1 MSFGEHLDELR
12 RTLWKAIIAI
22 LIGFLIGLL
31 VGDNLIRFIQ
41 TPLNA
46 GLETLIRSQ
55 KMGEFDKS
63 RPETTDLEEQLLNNG
78 MTPDVVTV
86 NPQELT
92 KLLAEMGVEVKTPQ
106 EMPQSLPLT
115 IWRGEVEGAQTIA
128 TNVLDGFSVYIK
140 ASLVVGLVIASPFVF
155 YFVWT
160 FVASGLYPHEKKYVH
175 IFMPFS
181 IGLFLLGATVAF
193 FGVIKFV
200 LDFLFQF
207 YDWMGIN
214 PMPRISEWLN
224 FVLILP
230 VMFGVAFQLPLIMLF
245 LERIQVFST
254 SIYIKYWRYAI
265 LVIFFL
271 SMVLTPADPQSM
283 LLMAGCLTPLYFG
296 GILLCKYMPRSQSPL
311 ATQLDKA

>member
-22 LIGFLIGLL
+22 VIGFLIGLF
-31 VGDNLIRFIQ
+31 VGDDLIRFVQ

-46 GLETLIRSQ
+46 GLEELIRSQ

-63 RPETTDLEEQLLNNG
+63 HPEKTVLEKQLLEEE
-78 MTPDVVTV
+78 MTPDVVSV
-86 NPQELT
+86 NPHELVS
-92 KLLAEMGVEVKTPQ
+92 LLKQLGLEVDIPE
-106 EMPQSLPLT
+106 EMPESLPLT

-140 ASLVVGLVIASPFVF
+140 ASLVIGLVIASPFVF
-155 YFVWT
+155 YFLWT
-160 FVASGLYPHEKKYVH
+160 FIASGLYPHEKKYIH

-181 IGLFLLGATVAF
+181 IGLFLLGAIVAF
-193 FGVIKFV
+193 FVAIKLV

-230 VMFGVAFQLPLIMLF
+230 VMFGIAFQLPLVMLF

-254 SIYIKYWRYAI
+254 EIYIKYWRYSV

-271 SMVLTPADPQSM
+271 SMILTPSDPQSM
-283 LLMAGCLTPLYFG
+283 LLMAGCLTPLYFC